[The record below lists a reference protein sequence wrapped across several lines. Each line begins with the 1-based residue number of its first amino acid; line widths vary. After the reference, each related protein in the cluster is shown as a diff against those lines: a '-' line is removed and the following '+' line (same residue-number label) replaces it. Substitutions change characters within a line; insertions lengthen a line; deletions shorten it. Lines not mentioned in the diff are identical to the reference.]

1 VAGLPITLIQFIE
14 LKGGD
19 RMPIRH
25 VTADFAV
32 HEQLQIAEIETIA
45 KAGFKTVICNRPDDE
60 AGYWHL
66 VLLVG

>member
-1 VAGLPITLIQFIE
+1 
-14 LKGGD
+14 
-19 RMPIRH
+19 MPIRH

-45 KAGFKTVICNRPDDE
+45 TAGFKTVICNRSDDE

>member
-1 VAGLPITLIQFIE
+1 
-14 LKGGD
+14 
-19 RMPIRH
+19 MPIRH